1 LSHHTTTLKGH
12 GYSNAEENMMVWF
25 DRESYN
31 ELRDTITGI
40 LARLRSGPKPDRIP
54 KERGNKQKE
63 PKE

>member
-1 LSHHTTTLKGH
+1 IWH
-12 GYSNAEENMMVWF
+12 

-40 LARLRSGPKPDRIP
+40 LVWLRSDPKPERIP